1 MEKYSYDELV
11 QLKQEGKI
19 SWVDFVKAGDDAE
32 DYVKWCSDHG
42 EEESEDNAQLYMEMT
57 EEHALGNE

>member
-32 DYVKWCSDHG
+32 GYVKWCRDHG